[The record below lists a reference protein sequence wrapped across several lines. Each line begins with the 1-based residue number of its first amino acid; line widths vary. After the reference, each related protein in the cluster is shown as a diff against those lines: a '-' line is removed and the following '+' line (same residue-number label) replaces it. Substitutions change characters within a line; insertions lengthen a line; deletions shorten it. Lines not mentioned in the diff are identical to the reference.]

1 MLTLYLRIFFK
12 YSKNKFFFLFPQFL
26 SSSGMFGSGISDIQ
40 PAGDDNPFLQ
50 NAGSGGVLS
59 ASSFTFSGGPTS
71 LDDSSTSTFGGFGGT
86 SSNIIFGQTP
96 TFGATSTF
104 GGWGTQQEQPK
115 EDEKKK
121 ENDGKKEESSEGGEE
136 E

>member
-1 MLTLYLRIFFK
+1 
-12 YSKNKFFFLFPQFL
+12 
-26 SSSGMFGSGISDIQ
+26 MFGSGISDIQ

-115 EDEKKK
+115 EDEKK